1 VRIFAIGGCII
12 GLAGSL
18 HGFYYQ
24 YIDPTQFSN
33 IVLAYAFMA
42 VIAGGRGAH
51 RGAILGS
58 AAVMLL
64 LEGSRFLK
72 DVIPALDSDQLA
84 AIRIIIIGAGLIL
97 LLIYRPRGFFREYRL
112 RVDFK

>member
-1 VRIFAIGGCII
+1 MDKNRRRIIKSIG
-12 GLAGSL
+12 A
-18 HGFYYQ
+18 
-24 YIDPTQFSN
+24 
-33 IVLAYAFMA
+33 
-42 VIAGGRGAH
+42 
-51 RGAILGS
+51 
-58 AAVMLL
+58 AAVMVL

-97 LLIYRPRGFFREYRL
+97 LLIYRPQGFFREYRR